1 MLDFAALSLQME
13 RMLDAKQGRRAPQFL
28 ALEAA
33 RALCTS
39 TDAVTLNATILA
51 ARQSDSLPPNWHPAT
66 LLEGQELCATLSAPP
81 APNEYRVLA
90 TDGSQIYPDAHQISD
105 CYLLHLSSIDLR
117 YGANGNAQ
125 MSVSPHFFYADS
137 ADDWHAAASS
147 GASAAGRE
155 LVDARRHV
163 MELEA
168 LAQLME
174 TVDNV
179 PTLGLGDGIFDLRL
193 SAQMAW
199 REFAQDANLGAL
211 DRLRACRQPIAGYIA
226 ASRAVDVV
234 TALRVLRG
242 ENHPEDDET
251 ARALAT
257 LPDVRLFDEM
267 LEIGARSGV
276 WKSGRLQSRTRSDAK
291 TNNEGARHET
301 CFFYLKIDDGEVA
314 RLEFPIWVA
323 EKPVWIEQ
331 IHSLIL
337 AQIRCGEG
345 YPIAL
350 MEAHE
355 HAVVRASEREA
366 FYLLLEELMRARGM
380 QPRRSNK
387 SRSKSRPLV

>member
-1 MLDFAALSLQME
+1 MLDFAALSAQME
-13 RMLDAKQGRRAPQFL
+13 QMLDATQGHRAPQFL
-28 ALEAA
+28 ALAAA
-33 RALCTS
+33 REMCAS
-39 TDAVTLNATILA
+39 TDATTLNAAILV
-51 ARQSDSLPPNWHPAT
+51 ARDSDSLPQNWHPAT
-66 LLEGQELCATLSAPP
+66 LFEGSELCASLSAPA
-81 APNEYRVLA
+81 APPEHRVLA

-117 YGANGNAQ
+117 YGENGAAQ
-125 MSVSPHFFYADS
+125 MSASPHFFYADS

-174 TVDNV
+174 SCDDV
-179 PTLGLGDGIFDLRL
+179 PSLGLGDGIFDLRL

-211 DRLRACRQPIAGYIA
+211 DRLRACNQPIAGYIA

-234 TALRVLRG
+234 TALRVLRQ
-242 ENHPEDDET
+242 EKHPDDDET
-251 ARALAT
+251 SRALAT
-257 LPDVRLFDEM
+257 LPDVRLFDEL

-276 WKSGRLQSRTRSDAK
+276 WKSGRLGSSTRSGAK
-291 TNNEGARHET
+291 ASNEGARHET

-323 EKPVWIEQ
+323 EKPAWIEQ
-331 IHSLIL
+331 IHSLVL

>member
-1 MLDFAALSLQME
+1 MLDFAALSTQME
-13 RMLDAKQGRRAPQFL
+13 QMLDATQGRRAPQFL

-33 RALCTS
+33 RALCAS
-39 TDAVTLNATILA
+39 TDALSLNAAILS
-51 ARQSDSLPPNWHPAT
+51 ARDTDSLPPNWHPAT
-66 LLEGQELCATLSAPP
+66 LLDGHELCANVDAPA
-81 APNEYRVLA
+81 APEEHRVLA

-117 YGANGNAQ
+117 YGENGAAQ
-125 MSVSPHFFYADS
+125 MAASPHFFYADD
-137 ADDWHAAASS
+137 ADAWHVAASA
-147 GASAAGRE
+147 GASSAGRE

-168 LAQLME
+168 LAHLME
-174 TVDNV
+174 TADET

-199 REFAQDANLGAL
+199 REHAQDANLQAL
-211 DRLRACRQPIAGYIA
+211 DRLRACQQPIAGYIA

-234 TALRVLRG
+234 TALRVLRN
-242 ENHPEDDET
+242 EKHIEEDET
-251 ARALAT
+251 SRALAT
-257 LPDVRLFDEM
+257 LPDVRLFDEL
-267 LEIGARSGV
+267 LETGARSGV
-276 WKSGRLQSRTRSDAK
+276 WKSGRLGSSTRSDG
-291 TNNEGARHET
+291 NDGARHQT

-323 EKPVWIEQ
+323 QDSAWLER
-331 IHSLIL
+331 IHSLVL
-337 AQIRCGEG
+337 AQIACGDG

-380 QPRRSNK
+380 TPRRSNK